1 MFRPTVIL
9 LLCSLGSAP
18 ALLAQVETGSVE
30 APGTTD
36 VTQQPG
42 KAGAPGRGGS
52 DAAKSASKAGG
63 ILNGKM
69 KDGGELTEEEEKEAA
84 LALERLSPEERLEKT
99 MMRGARGHCTFSTS
113 LQPERLMPGQTGT
126 LVVNMIF
133 QGDAVMP
140 ATAPCTVRTQGGPP
154 NLTFGPAQL
163 DPARAGGKL
172 AKRFAGQAVYDNWA
186 TIRVPATLASTVKV
200 GQKIQG
206 SLELKFD
213 LYSANTGQ
221 PIGRF
226 LDNVAV
232 TIEAGAAPDPVVVT
246 AGAAAASSAAGS
258 EAAKPSELGVA
269 KPAQAT
275 EPKAAPAA
283 AQANPQAVAAAPKA
297 VPPAEEPVGALPP
310 VGQEAGMPMGLIVGG
325 ALLLVALVALLLRRR

>member
-1 MFRPTVIL
+1 MFRPTVFL
-9 LLCSLGSAP
+9 LLCSFGLAP
-18 ALLAQVETGSVE
+18 SLLAQVEAGSAE
-30 APGTTD
+30 AAGTTD

-42 KAGAPGRGGS
+42 KAGGPGRGGS
-52 DAAKSASKAGG
+52 DAAKSAAGKVG
-63 ILNGKM
+63 GTLDGKM
-69 KDGGELTEEEEKEAA
+69 KAGGELTEEEEKEAA

-140 ATAPCTVRTQGGPP
+140 ATVPCTVRTQGGPP
-154 NLTFGPAQL
+154 NLTFGTAQL

-172 AKRFAGQAVYDNWA
+172 SKHFAGQPVYDNWA

-200 GQKIQG
+200 GQKVQG

-213 LYSANTGQ
+213 LYSGNTGQ

-246 AGAAAASSAAGS
+246 AAVASREQGGAAKSSGEAVPSKESPAVQPSAPSTSAQAAPQAVGSQAKVPVADDTPVGAEPPTGQAAGS
-258 EAAKPSELGVA
+258 SLGVI
-269 KPAQAT
+269 
-275 EPKAAPAA
+275 
-283 AQANPQAVAAAPKA
+283 VA
-297 VPPAEEPVGALPP
+297 GAL
-310 VGQEAGMPMGLIVGG
+310 
-325 ALLLVALVALLLRRR
+325 ALVVVVALLMRRR